1 MIVVTGATGNV
12 GRHLVQNLASAG
24 EWVTAVSRRAPAG
37 EMPGTVEFQQADPA
51 RPETLKP
58 SLDGADALY
67 LLVPGDGAGLDPY
80 AILETAR
87 AAGVRRVVLQ
97 SSQATAT
104 RPDSPAHTRLR
115 TFEGAVRE
123 SGLRWTVLR
132 PSGFASNAYM
142 WAASIRS
149 GRTVAAPFG
158 DVGLP
163 VIDPADIA
171 AVAAEALRDG
181 SHAGRTYEL
190 TGPAPVSPREQ
201 ARAIGEALGAPVRF
215 VEQSRAEARELLL
228 RFMPAPV
235 VDSTLGILGEPTPE
249 ERRVS
254 PAVEQILGRT
264 PRTFADWTA
273 DNIVAFR

>member
-12 GRHLVQNLASAG
+12 GRHLVRTLASAG
-24 EWVTAVSRRAPAG
+24 EWVTALSRRAPTG
-37 EMPGTVEFQQADPA
+37 ELPGNVEFQQADPA
-51 RPETLKP
+51 RPENLKP

-67 LLVPGDGAGLDPY
+67 LLVPGDGEGLDPY
-80 AILETAR
+80 AILDTAR

-104 RPDSPAHTRLR
+104 RPDSPAHARLR
-115 TFEGAVRE
+115 AFEDAVRE

-142 WAASIRS
+142 WAPSVRS
-149 GRTVAAPFG
+149 DRTIAAPFG

-163 VIDPADIA
+163 VVDPADIA
-171 AVAAEALRDG
+171 EVAAAALREEG
-181 SHAGRTYEL
+181 HEGRAYEL

-215 VEQSRAEARELLL
+215 VEQSRAEARELLM
-228 RFMPAPV
+228 RFMPEPV
-235 VDSTLGILGEPTPE
+235 VEATLGILGEPTPE

-254 PAVEQILGRT
+254 PDVERILGRS
-264 PRTFADWTA
+264 PRPFTA
-273 DNIVAFR
+273 WAAENAVAFR

>member
-12 GRHLVQNLASAG
+12 GRHLVRTLASAG
-24 EWVTAVSRRAPAG
+24 EWVTAVSRRVPAG
-37 EMPGTVEFQQADPA
+37 EVPGNVEFQQADPA
-51 RPETLKP
+51 RPESLKP
-58 SLDGADALY
+58 ALDGAEALY
-67 LLVPGDGAGLDPY
+67 LLVPGDGEGLDPH
-80 AILETAR
+80 AILDTAR

-104 RPDSPAHTRLR
+104 RPHSPAHTRLR
-115 TFEGAVRE
+115 VFEDAVRE
-123 SGLRWTVLR
+123 SGLQWTVLR

-142 WAASIRS
+142 WAPSVRS
-149 GRTVAAPFG
+149 ERTITAPFG
-158 DVGLP
+158 DVALP
-163 VIDPADIA
+163 VVDPADIA

-201 ARAIGEALGAPVRF
+201 ARAIGDALGAPVRF

-228 RFMPAPV
+228 RFMPEPV
-235 VDSTLGILGEPTPE
+235 VEATLGILGEPTPQ

-254 PAVEQILGRT
+254 PDVERVLGRA
-264 PRTFADWTA
+264 PRPFSAWAADGA
-273 DNIVAFR
+273 AAFR